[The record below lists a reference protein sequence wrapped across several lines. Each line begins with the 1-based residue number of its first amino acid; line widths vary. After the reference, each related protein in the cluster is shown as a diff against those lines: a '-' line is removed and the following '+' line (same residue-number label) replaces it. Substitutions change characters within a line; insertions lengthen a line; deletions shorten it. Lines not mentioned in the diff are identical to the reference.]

1 METRKKRIVSFDLD
15 MTLLDHKTWKI
26 PDSAMRTVEALRKD
40 SVIVIG
46 SGRDMN
52 GAMSVMY
59 REMVKPDAVIHLNG
73 TRVEAEG
80 EVIYEHF
87 MDKERLQRLLGFA
100 EENGIS
106 LGVTLEEKDYYTNPQ
121 GVIRM
126 DELRWGSCDRHFE
139 DPWKLL
145 SLPVRTLVYLGGP
158 EGVRELETHFPDMK
172 FPMFSGLMG
181 ADVIEKEASKAEGLR
196 RLCQY
201 YGIPREQTIAFG
213 DSMNDYEILCEAGLG
228 IAMGNGV
235 EKLKEAADYV
245 TDPVDQDGIW
255 NACCHFKLI

>member
-26 PDSAMRTVEALRKD
+26 PDSAMEAVEALRKD

-59 REMVKPDAVIHLNG
+59 REMVKPDAVIHQNG

-87 MDKERLQRLLGFA
+87 MDKERLRRLLGFA

-121 GVIRM
+121 GVVRM

-145 SLPVRTLVYLGGP
+145 SLPVRTMVYLGGP
-158 EGVRELETHFPDMK
+158 EDVRKLEEHFPEMK

-181 ADVIEKEASKAEGLR
+181 ADVVETEASKAEGLR

-255 NACCHFKLI
+255 NACLHFKLI